1 MAKHRWVVLLVLF
14 PCVIALSGCEFNNLN
29 GTTDTAGLSPPGDT
43 QPVEPPPVELP
54 PVEPPPV
61 EPLPSM
67 TLQWEPPELYT
78 NGSLLDPVAEL
89 DRFEIYVKEEDT
101 FREEDTPIAV
111 VSAVDP
117 EDDEI
122 CRTFDLSNL
131 APFINKGVAYHV
143 ALRAVAMTEVKSDF
157 SPSATFS
164 F

>member
-14 PCVIALSGCEFNNLN
+14 PCVIALSGCEFYNLN
-29 GTTDTAGLSPPGDT
+29 DTTDTAGLSPPGDT

-67 TLQWEPPELYT
+67 TLQWKPPELYT
-78 NGSLLDPVAEL
+78 DGSPLEPVAEL